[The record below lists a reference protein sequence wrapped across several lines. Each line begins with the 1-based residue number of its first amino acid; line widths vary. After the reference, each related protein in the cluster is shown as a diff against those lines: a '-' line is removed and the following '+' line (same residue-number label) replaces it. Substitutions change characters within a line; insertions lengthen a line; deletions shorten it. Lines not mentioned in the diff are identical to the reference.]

1 MADKKWYVLRTAG
14 TKEKKA
20 AEYLVKE
27 IERHP
32 DLQAIVDQVLVPV
45 KKEIVTKN
53 GKRKEVERLLFPG
66 YVLIHAELNPDLEYV
81 IRNGIP
87 GMSGFLTEKTGNGQD
102 RIPVPIRDEEA
113 QRILGVQDENA
124 VSAAETEVNFTVGES
139 VRITDGPFSGF
150 DGTVEEILQDRSK
163 LKVVVVIFGRKTL
176 LELSFTQVQIKGG
189 AANPAPPVGPA
200 LGSKGLNIMDFCKQ
214 FNARTQDQA
223 GKVLPVVITVFSD
236 KSFTFEVKQPPV
248 AVSLK
253 EAAKISKASGE
264 PNRKKV
270 ATVTWDQ
277 VKEIAQSKM
286 PDLNA
291 FTLRSAMSMVAGTAR
306 SMGIKVEG
314 QFPENI

>member
-1 MADKKWYVLRTAG
+1 MAEKKWYVLRTAG

-32 DLQAIVDQVLVPV
+32 ELQAIVDQVLVPV

-87 GMSGFLTEKTGNGQD
+87 GMSGFLTEKTGNGTD

-124 VSAAETEVNFTVGES
+124 VSAAETEVNFSVGES

-150 DGTVEEILQDRSK
+150 NGTVEDIIQERSK

-176 LELSFTQVQIKGG
+176 LELSFTQV
-189 AANPAPPVGPA
+189 
-200 LGSKGLNIMDFCKQ
+200 
-214 FNARTQDQA
+214 T
-223 GKVLPVVITVFSD
+223 
-236 KSFTFEVKQPPV
+236 
-248 AVSLK
+248 K
-253 EAAKISKASGE
+253 E
-264 PNRKKV
+264 
-270 ATVTWDQ
+270 
-277 VKEIAQSKM
+277 
-286 PDLNA
+286 
-291 FTLRSAMSMVAGTAR
+291 
-306 SMGIKVEG
+306 
-314 QFPENI
+314 

>member
-87 GMSGFLTEKTGNGQD
+87 GMSGFLTEKTGNGTD
-102 RIPVPIRDEEA
+102 RIPVPIREEEA

-124 VSAAETEVNFTVGES
+124 VSAAETEVNFSVGES

-150 DGTVEEILQDRSK
+150 NGTVEDIIQERSK

-176 LELSFTQVQIKGG
+176 LELSFTQV
-189 AANPAPPVGPA
+189 
-200 LGSKGLNIMDFCKQ
+200 
-214 FNARTQDQA
+214 T
-223 GKVLPVVITVFSD
+223 
-236 KSFTFEVKQPPV
+236 
-248 AVSLK
+248 K
-253 EAAKISKASGE
+253 E
-264 PNRKKV
+264 
-270 ATVTWDQ
+270 
-277 VKEIAQSKM
+277 
-286 PDLNA
+286 
-291 FTLRSAMSMVAGTAR
+291 
-306 SMGIKVEG
+306 
-314 QFPENI
+314 

>member
-27 IERHP
+27 IERHK

-87 GMSGFLTEKTGNGQD
+87 GMSGFLTEKTGNGTD

-176 LELSFTQVQIKGG
+176 LELSFTQV
-189 AANPAPPVGPA
+189 
-200 LGSKGLNIMDFCKQ
+200 
-214 FNARTQDQA
+214 T
-223 GKVLPVVITVFSD
+223 
-236 KSFTFEVKQPPV
+236 
-248 AVSLK
+248 K
-253 EAAKISKASGE
+253 E
-264 PNRKKV
+264 
-270 ATVTWDQ
+270 
-277 VKEIAQSKM
+277 
-286 PDLNA
+286 
-291 FTLRSAMSMVAGTAR
+291 
-306 SMGIKVEG
+306 
-314 QFPENI
+314 